1 MKRYESEKKFSSYLI
16 AGFYILI
23 GCTVCTTLFLYSS
36 SLRNP
41 ITRPALFEPET
52 LEDSTP
58 SLSTEPSTFTSSESL
73 PEEEPSSP
81 SSTSISFTTLNIKSS
96 LHVRIAQK
104 SLLALLLTLLVML
117 SNVAMSG
124 ALSRLAI
131 LPVTSPTAILS
142 SKNPLLHSQYI
153 PSILVSI

>member
-41 ITRPALFEPET
+41 ITRPALFEPEP

-96 LHVRIAQK
+96 LHVRIAPGMD
-104 SLLALLLTLLVML
+104 SEIIA
-117 SNVAMSG
+117 
-124 ALSRLAI
+124 RLAPNTTGHVI
-131 LPVTSPTAILS
+131 ERGDEWSLIQTGDITGYVSNRYLKFEESPS
-142 SKNPLLHSQYI
+142 P
-153 PSILVSI
+153 